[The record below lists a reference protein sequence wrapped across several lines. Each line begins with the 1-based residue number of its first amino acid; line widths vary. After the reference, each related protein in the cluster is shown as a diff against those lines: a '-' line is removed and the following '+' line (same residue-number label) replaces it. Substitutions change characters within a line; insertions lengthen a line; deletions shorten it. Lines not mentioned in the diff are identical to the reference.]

1 MTVKELMQILNGLPE
16 DTIVAHEKFLLG
28 KYQSIELNSIKY
40 DFNQK
45 LLTLIE

>member
-28 KYQSIELNSIKY
+28 KYESIELNSIKY
-40 DFNQK
+40 DFNQNY
-45 LLTLIE
+45 LTLIE

>member
-28 KYQSIELNSIKY
+28 KDKSIELNSIKY

-45 LLTLIE
+45 LLTLTE